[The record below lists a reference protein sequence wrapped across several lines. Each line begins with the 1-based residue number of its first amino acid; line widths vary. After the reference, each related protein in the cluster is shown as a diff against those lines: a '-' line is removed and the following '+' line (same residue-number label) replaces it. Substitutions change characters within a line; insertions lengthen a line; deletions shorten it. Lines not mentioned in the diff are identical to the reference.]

1 MTATHANKAL
11 LIALAGFGA
20 FAALVLGRGP
30 LQAPPQP
37 AVADRVVI
45 SAPVQVL
52 LAGGDRFLAADFEA
66 IRAAATADDSTADN
80 EASASFRIRA
90 HRVVAQLN
98 PCHEDNYYIA
108 NAMLSWG
115 GAPSE
120 GLDVLRRATDCRMWD
135 EYPAFYLG
143 FNEWFFNRD
152 AAAARNAMELASDRA
167 ADPQQA
173 ATLRRM
179 GVMIEAGEFADQR
192 VALAF
197 LRQERAQA
205 GDDKLR
211 EMLDR
216 RIIRLEGLIAL
227 RDAQARYETQAG
239 QPLAHPQMLL
249 DEGLLDAFPND
260 PLRLG
265 YEFTDGQFRLRE
277 VKVPG
282 MKRGR

>member
-1 MTATHANKAL
+1 M
-11 LIALAGFGA
+11 
-20 FAALVLGRGP
+20 
-30 LQAPPQP
+30 
-37 AVADRVVI
+37 ADRVVI

>member
-1 MTATHANKAL
+1 MATHGSKAL
-11 LIALAGFGA
+11 L
-20 FAALVLGRGP
+20 AALVGFGSFVALVVHRGP
-30 LQAPPQP
+30 LQAPPQ
-37 AVADRVVI
+37 VLADRVVI

-66 IRAAATADDSTADN
+66 IRAAATADESVGDDETN
-80 EASASFRIRA
+80 ASFRIRA

-115 GAPSE
+115 GSPSE
-120 GLDVLRRATDCRMWD
+120 GLEVLRRATECRTWD
-135 EYPAFYLG
+135 EYPPFYLG

-152 AAAARNAMELASDRA
+152 AVAARQAMDLAGRRA
-167 ADPQQA
+167 SDPQQA
-173 ATLRRM
+173 AVLHRI
-179 GVMIEAGEFADQR
+179 GVTIEAGEFADQR

-197 LRQERAQA
+197 LREERSKA
-205 GDDKLR
+205 GDNKLR

-216 RIIRLEGLIAL
+216 RIVRLEGLIAL
-227 RDAQARYETQAG
+227 RDAQARYEARTG
-239 QPLAHPQMLL
+239 QPLVHPQVLL

-260 PLRLG
+260 PMRLG
-265 YEFTDGQFRLRE
+265 YEFADGQFRLRE

-282 MKRGR
+282 MERGR

>member
-66 IRAAATADDSTADN
+66 IRVAATADDSAADN

-120 GLDVLRRATDCRMWD
+120 GLDVLRRATDCRVWD

-152 AAAARNAMELASDRA
+152 ASAARNAMELAGDRA

-216 RIIRLEGLIAL
+216 RITRLEGLIAL
-227 RDAQARYETQAG
+227 RDAQARYEARTG
-239 QPLAHPQMLL
+239 QSLAHPQALL

-265 YEFTDGQFRLRE
+265 YEFADGQFRLRE
-277 VKVPG
+277 VTLMSV
-282 MKRGR
+282 